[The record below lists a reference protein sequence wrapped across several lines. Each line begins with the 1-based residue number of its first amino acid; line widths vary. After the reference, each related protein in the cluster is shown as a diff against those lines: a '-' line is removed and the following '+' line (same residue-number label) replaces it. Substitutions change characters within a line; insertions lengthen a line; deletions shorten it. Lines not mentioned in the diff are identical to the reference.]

1 MGKGITNTKKGRRVI
16 IPALT
21 AVMFAVM
28 LSAAIPAADGT
39 DISGSGAEGSGTDIS
54 GSGAEGSGTAGGS
67 DGSSSDTVH
76 EHHAY
81 GNEYVDVFII
91 FGVAIATLGALVYLF
106 LMRK

>member
-1 MGKGITNTKKGRRVI
+1 MPERGRGRTMGKGITNTKKGRRVI

-39 DISGSGAEGSGTDIS
+39 DISGSGAEGSGT
-54 GSGAEGSGTAGGS
+54 AGGS

-91 FGVAIATLGALVYLF
+91 FGVAIAALGALVYLF

>member
-1 MGKGITNTKKGRRVI
+1 MI

-28 LSAAIPAADGT
+28 LSATVLAADGT
-39 DISGSGAEGSGTDIS
+39 DVIGSGAEGSGTDIS
-54 GSGAEGSGTAGGS
+54 GNGTAEDIGAEGSGTAGRS
-67 DGSSSDTVH
+67 DGSSSAAVH